1 MEKNKKFS
9 VIKSKLFLAL
19 FCFPYATWFVI
30 SILAVLD
37 DEGETEKLAWGDMLL
52 ANLIIL
58 LGWFAVSFV
67 ISLIVSVLKKPKTEE
82 IEKYDDK
89 TTEKI
94 DTKSNELLKD
104 NNSTII
110 EKEKVTKD
118 NNYMNVNDNKITI
131 KEKNKSKNKSTD
143 KDTLLHSCNIE
154 LTLEE
159 TQKFIQYVP
168 AYYWFRVGFCG
179 LLMLIFVLIIG
190 RNSSV
195 VGIIVEYIVLMI
207 IVMIGYKLSL
217 NRFVEMDFNKA
228 MKKSTAEKDIEVQFY
243 EDYLIRAG
251 KNGSRKIPYN
261 TIKKIIETDT
271 NFYIKSESLFF
282 YIQKNMCDL
291 DTISFIRNINK
302 NILDNRLGNSSKF
315 KGAKKYHN
323 PKVIKVFMIILF
335 IITIAS
341 LWWAMGSIEIIDKI
355 NPQHGFNFTKN
366 TWVLWCWLPIPI
378 LSIVLGYKYKRA
390 GFKCTKNIVAGF
402 IIGIL
407 LLLFGAFCLFPTY
420 SEDYNEIYNYQD
432 IIGLSLP
439 SNGELEIIDWGTYFD
454 DDKTEYSVI
463 NAYYDKEDVTLLV
476 NSIKNNIY
484 WMPSKEIKSELR
496 VFVPSQLRAD
506 DDAYFSIYNKTTNQ
520 YSTLPETTGN
530 YEIYAMKYDISEKHL
545 EIHKFNYSYK

>member
-1 MEKNKKFS
+1 MKKNKKAS
-9 VIKSKLFLAL
+9 IIKSKLFLAL

-37 DEGETEKLAWGDMLL
+37 DEGEIEKLTWGDALL
-52 ANLIIL
+52 ADFIIL
-58 LGWFAVSFV
+58 LGWFAVAFV
-67 ISLIVSVLKKPKTEE
+67 ITLIISFLRKTN
-82 IEKYDDK
+82 
-89 TTEKI
+89 TEKNDKDDDTPTEI
-94 DTKSNELLKD
+94 INTKSNELVKENSSTIIVKEKNAKD
-104 NNSTII
+104 NNNMNID
-110 EKEKVTKD
+110 D
-118 NNYMNVNDNKITI
+118 NIITI
-131 KEKNKSKNKSTD
+131 KEKNKSTNKD
-143 KDTLLHSCNIE
+143 KLLHSCNIE

-159 TQKFIQYVP
+159 TQKFIQYMP
-168 AYYWFRVGFCG
+168 SYYWFRVGFCG

-190 RNSSV
+190 RNSSI
-195 VGIIVEYIVLMI
+195 VGIIIEYIVIMI

-217 NRFVEMDFNKA
+217 NRFVERDFNRA
-228 MKKSTAEKDIEVQFY
+228 MKKSTAETSIEVQFY
-243 EDYLIRAG
+243 EDYLIRVG

-282 YIQKNMCDL
+282 FMQKNMCDL

-302 NILDNRLGNSSKF
+302 NVLDNRLGNSSKF

-341 LWWAMGSIEIIDKI
+341 FWWATGSIQIIDKI

-407 LLLFGAFCLFPTY
+407 LLLFGSFCLFPTY
-420 SEDYNEIYNYQD
+420 SEDYNKIYNYQD

-454 DDKTEYSVI
+454 DDKTEYTIV
-463 NAYYDKEDVTLLV
+463 NAYYDKEDVTFLV
-476 NSIKNNIY
+476 NSIKNNNN
-484 WMPSKEIKSELR
+484 WLPSKEIKSELR
-496 VFVPSQLRAD
+496 VFVPSQLRTD
-506 DDAYFSIYNKTTNQ
+506 DDAYFSIYNKTANQ
-520 YSTLPETTGN
+520 YNTLPEIAGI
-530 YEIYAMKYDISEKHL
+530 YEIYAMKYDLSEKHL
-545 EIHKFNYSYK
+545 EIHKFNYLYK